1 MSSDVLSWVAADSF
15 VASPVARPPSILRFS
30 SDDFM
35 QRMLQLLAEKP
46 EDLPSLVA
54 TSESWTAPTAQTQK
68 LIDPNTDPRS
78 RAARTLARR
87 KSITNFRRAS
97 IQRVE
102 HDGPVPLKLF
112 QPVHQRFYVAA
123 AHLVCEQP
131 GLPTRRLQARDRSG
145 FVIRRLFTVNGQP
158 REHGFVRGSSGRGVW
173 VPIAA
178 PDQQLARGEELLP
191 VFPLSYTPPVGQT
204 RTLSA
209 GLIPAAQHDDYVFAG
224 RQEESPDGE
233 PAESSQPSAADDL
246 KALALTKVIGTWGAV
261 LGMAGGI
268 APRAGKPDHD
278 PPSDND
284 IKQRIIETNTAL
296 VESSWRAL
304 QEISEWLHSALPDV
318 FNALSTEEPNL
329 EPRALALHGILR
341 AAKVVPKPAE
351 LDPNIPLVPSGTTLA
366 AAILGIS
373 AWSAKLDA
381 AEKSYVPKPP
391 PAPAESDWPT
401 AAFPLALLE
410 YQSNGSVNVLWPL
423 TQAIGLPEIPAADKT
438 LNALKKHFD
447 ESLVKLY
454 LALCNAVEEAA
465 EGGKL
470 VGAKP
475 AHSDAAQLAQSL
487 AAQQAENSG
496 EPAFVLRFVHLRC
509 DCGPLAPP
517 VVSVPSEQFQLA
529 GFFDPDAPLRPIRIA
544 LPFDIT
550 PGGLR
555 KHTKNSAFIV
565 SDLLCGQMT
574 RVRKLGLG
582 DLVLSVLP
590 WPFYKKLD
598 VSTEDGPC
606 GASDRFGMI
615 CSLSIPIIT
624 IVAFVLLIV
633 IATLLEL
640 IFHWLPFL
648 MVCFPIPGFKGK
660 LK

>member
-1 MSSDVLSWVAADSF
+1 MSNDVLSWVAADSF

-54 TSESWTAPTAQTQK
+54 KSETWEQPNAPTSK
-68 LIDPNTDPRS
+68 LIEPNTDPHS

-87 KSITNFRRAS
+87 KSSASFRRAA
-97 IQRVE
+97 IQRVQP
-102 HDGPVPLKLF
+102 DNAAQLKLF
-112 QPVHQRFYVAA
+112 QPVHQRFYLAA

-145 FVIRRLFTVNGQP
+145 FVMRRLFMVAGLA
-158 REHGFVRGSSGRGVW
+158 REHGFVRGADGRGVW
-173 VPIAA
+173 VPIDA
-178 PDQQLARGEELLP
+178 PGQQLARGEELLP
-191 VFPLSYTPPVGQT
+191 VFPLSYTPPVGQV

-224 RQEESPDGE
+224 RRATSPDGE
-233 PAESSQPSAADDL
+233 PPALSSPSAANEL
-246 KALALTKVIGTWGAV
+246 KALALAKVIGTWGAV
-261 LGMAGGI
+261 HGMAEST
-268 APRAGKPDHD
+268 ALRAGKPAND
-278 PPSDND
+278 PPSDD
-284 IKQRIIETNTAL
+284 ELKQRVVEANTAL
-296 VESSWRAL
+296 IESSWRAV
-304 QEISEWLHSALPDV
+304 QELAEWLHLALPEVFSALASAKPV
-318 FNALSTEEPNL
+318 LPPQALE
-329 EPRALALHGILR
+329 LHRILR
-341 AAKVVPKPAE
+341 AAKAVARPAE
-351 LDPNIPLVPSGTTLA
+351 LHKDVPAFVELFA
-366 AAILGIS
+366 DAIVGIS
-373 AWSAKLDA
+373 RWAPKLDA
-381 AEKSYVPKPP
+381 AEKAYVPEPQP
-391 PAPAESDWPT
+391 TQPNNDSWPT
-401 AAFPLALLE
+401 EAYPLALL
-410 YQSNGSVNVLWPL
+410 QSEADGTVSVLWPL
-423 TQAIGLPEIPAADKT
+423 TQELGLPEVPEEDHAVM
-438 LNALKKHFD
+438 ALTKHFD
-447 ESLVKLY
+447 VHLVEFY
-454 LALCNAVEEAA
+454 VALCNAVDEAA

-470 VGAKP
+470 ANAKP
-475 AHSDAAQLAQSL
+475 PHSDAAQLAQAL
-487 AAQQAENSG
+487 AAQQADNSG
-496 EPAFVLRFVHLRC
+496 KPAFVLRFVHLRC

-517 VVSVPSEQFQLA
+517 VVSAPSEHFQLA

-565 SDLLCGQMT
+565 SDLLCGQMR

-590 WPFYKKLD
+590 WPFHKKLD
-598 VSTEDGPC
+598 LSTEDGPC
-606 GASDRFGMI
+606 QAADRFGMI